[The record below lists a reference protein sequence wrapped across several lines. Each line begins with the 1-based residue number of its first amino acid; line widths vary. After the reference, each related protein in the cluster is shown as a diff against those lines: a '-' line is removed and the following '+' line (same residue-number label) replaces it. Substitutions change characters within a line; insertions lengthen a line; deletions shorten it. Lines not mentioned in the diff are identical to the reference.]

1 MHSLKKLKIESLKL
15 AGLSEDNCRQ
25 IESFLEKE
33 LLSWKDTPYVPGQCM
48 VECGVDCVHFIAAIY
63 DAMTS
68 KFFQV
73 AKLPQDASF
82 HNKERVKTSLR
93 QFFRMYPSHSV
104 DDFVVQPG
112 DVIICGPVGKNG
124 GPGHGMIV
132 GKDSLWHVDG
142 KCVCKAGLAVMQ
154 QGAYA
159 FRQIRRLK
167 DRKTVLGSLN
177 LGRLYFE

>member
-1 MHSLKKLKIESLKL
+1 MHSMKKLKIEPLKI
-15 AGLSEDNCRQ
+15 AGLSKYTRTH
-25 IESFLEKE
+25 IECFLEME
-33 LLSWKDTPYVPGQCM
+33 LLSWEGTPYLPGQC
-48 VECGVDCVHFIAAIY
+48 VLKRGVDCVHFIAAVY
-63 DAMTS
+63 DIMTN

-73 AKLPQDASF
+73 NKLPQDASF
-82 HNKERVKTSLR
+82 HNRALAEAGMR
-93 QFFRMYPSHSV
+93 QFFKMYPSHAVSG
-104 DDFVVQPG
+104 DVVQPG

-167 DRKTVLGSLN
+167 DRKNVLG
-177 LGRLYFE
+177 GLYFGS

>member
-1 MHSLKKLKIESLKL
+1 MHSLKKLKIEPLSIK
-15 AGLSEDNCRQ
+15 GLSKNNCSQ

-48 VECGVDCVHFIAAIY
+48 VDRGVDCVHFIVAVY
-63 DAMTS
+63 DVMTN
-68 KFFQV
+68 KFYQV
-73 AKLPQDASF
+73 TKLPQDASF
-82 HNKERVKTSLR
+82 HNKVLVEASLR
-93 QFFRMYPSHSV
+93 QFFRMYPSHVVNGS
-104 DDFVVQPG
+104 VVQPG

-124 GPGHGMIV
+124 GPGHGMVV

-142 KCVCKAGLAVMQ
+142 NCVCKAGLAVMQ

-167 DRKTVLGSLN
+167 DRKTVLG
-177 LGRLYFE
+177 GLYFE

>member
-1 MHSLKKLKIESLKL
+1 MHSMKKLKIEPLKI
-15 AGLSEDNCRQ
+15 AGLSKTKCRQ

-48 VECGVDCVHFIAAIY
+48 VNRGVDCVHFIAAVY

-68 KFFQV
+68 NFYQV

-82 HNKERVKTSLR
+82 HNKVLVKASLR
-93 QFFRMYPSHSV
+93 QFFRMYPSHAASGS
-104 DDFVVQPG
+104 VVQPG

-167 DRKTVLGSLN
+167 DRKTVLG
-177 LGRLYFE
+177 RLYFG